1 MKLRKI
7 KVKNNE
13 SSNFKFKLFM
23 MFTVIAL
30 FLSVGYSALNEDL
43 SISSE
48 AKFIVEKVKNM
59 KKMFYGCS
67 KLTELDI

>member
-48 AKFIVEKVKNM
+48 AIFIVEKVKNL